1 VTSRPYLAVTH
12 YDGARFVGWQRQR
25 EGRTVQ
31 GEMEAVLDRL
41 LGRRTVAT
49 GAGRTDTGV
58 HALGQGVGFL
68 ADERWE
74 EDPAALRRA
83 LNALLPR
90 DVWVESVHPMQ
101 PGFHARRS
109 AVARRYR
116 YVVGTDAAAQSPFR
130 RPYEWA
136 LGRPLDVGLLAR
148 AAELLIGAHDFR
160 GLATRGGADPDC
172 RCRVALADWAPRP
185 DGAGVT
191 FTIEAD
197 RFVHH
202 MVRFLVGAM
211 IDIALTR
218 RPLTDLSVL
227 LAAAD
232 NQAASPPAPPQGLYL
247 VAVRYPAE
255 LYAEA

>member
-1 VTSRPYLAVTH
+1 
-12 YDGARFVGWQRQR
+12 
-25 EGRTVQ
+25 
-31 GEMEAVLDRL
+31 M
-41 LGRRTVAT
+41 
-49 GAGRTDTGV
+49 
-58 HALGQGVGFL
+58 
-68 ADERWE
+68 
-74 EDPAALRRA
+74 
-83 LNALLPR
+83 
-90 DVWVESVHPMQ
+90 
-101 PGFHARRS
+101 
-109 AVARRYR
+109 
-116 YVVGTDAAAQSPFR
+116 
-130 RPYEWA
+130 
-136 LGRPLDVGLLAR
+136 
-148 AAELLIGAHDFR
+148 
-160 GLATRGGADPDC
+160 
-172 RCRVALADWAPRP
+172 
-185 DGAGVT
+185 T